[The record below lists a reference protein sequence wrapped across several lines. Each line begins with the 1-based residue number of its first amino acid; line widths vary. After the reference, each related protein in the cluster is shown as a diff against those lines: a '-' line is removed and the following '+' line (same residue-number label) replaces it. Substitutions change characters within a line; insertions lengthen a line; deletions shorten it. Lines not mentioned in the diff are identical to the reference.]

1 MTNKFHSGKLCSA
14 PPTKVFPYAVVYII
28 TYGTKLIVLLCTIN
42 VTHNMLILFYKSLF
56 LTNYPIYMKNMFTL
70 RSTIISII
78 YAVTIF
84 WHSLYVKLLLMAV
97 PFFTM
102 PPINGTHSRT
112 LYSPFRF
119 IRHLSHENFCGE
131 VLTFNFK
138 QLKLAGYVGVMIL
151 CLSPWSQKIR
161 VRELT

>member
-1 MTNKFHSGKLCSA
+1 
-14 PPTKVFPYAVVYII
+14 
-28 TYGTKLIVLLCTIN
+28 
-42 VTHNMLILFYKSLF
+42 MLILLYKSLF

-70 RSTIISII
+70 RSTIYNLRGNYILTLPVRKTTTYGRSFF
-78 YAVTIF
+78 YHAANQ
-84 WHSLYVKLLLMAV
+84 WNSLPDFL
-97 PFFTM
+97 
-102 PPINGTHSRT
+102 RT

-138 QLKLAGYVGVMIL
+138 QLKLAGYVSVMIL
-151 CLSPWSQKIR
+151 CLSPWSEKIR